1 MRVSFSAIV
10 ATIVGT
16 LVTLV
21 FYGLQWLVGTAL
33 VTKRVASLCQVLI
46 IVVIMAVFDLTYLIL
61 NANGLGE
68 DDEDGYL
75 KPEVVADFRNYFTAK
90 LVIDGVIAMLLWLK
104 YYSSRIRL
112 QRVIADSFEFK
123 NRVQH

>member
-90 LVIDGVIAMLLWLK
+90 LVIDGIIAMLLWLK

-112 QRVIADSFEFK
+112 QRVLADSFEFK

>member
-112 QRVIADSFEFK
+112 QRVLADSFEFK